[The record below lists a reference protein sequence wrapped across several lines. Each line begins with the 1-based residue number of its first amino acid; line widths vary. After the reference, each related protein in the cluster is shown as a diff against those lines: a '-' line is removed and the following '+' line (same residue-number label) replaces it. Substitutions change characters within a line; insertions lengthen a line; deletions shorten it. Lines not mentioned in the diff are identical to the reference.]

1 MAFGLNFFTLAPG
14 LRVAGDS
21 LAYAYKFTKK
31 GGQGDGKEGL
41 EVGLTDDPAIK
52 LLEDTVSGYDL
63 VSDRDAVYTTLVTG
77 GLTELFPGLAVGID
91 SLSSVETSGS
101 LIRLGLAGAQP
112 LLQFRDSAV
121 AAVTRVGDS
130 GFVWDLP
137 PANFAAMKTAVESY
151 QSDLKIK
158 VEAMI
163 AARIAADDTLTAAV
177 AAQSVVDV
185 AARVAIQADID
196 QNETTAATAVAA
208 ETTRVNALIASGMWY
223 YANQAAFPAA
233 ADNHGRV
240 VHSHADGSMYY
251 SHGGAWNKIENETE
265 ATAARAAIQSEAAT
279 ARAAIQADV
288 DGNETDG
295 DAADNALSARITTLE
310 ADPTTAAAVTA
321 VQNDVNQNESDADA
335 AIAALQADVNQNES
349 DADAAIALKANIS
362 SPIFTGT
369 PAAPTAAAG
378 TATTQVATTAFVGT
392 EVSNLVDAAPGAINT
407 LNELAAAIGDDAN
420 FSTTVTNLVAANEVH
435 IDNVTALSG
444 IAKDGTNLGTFTG
457 STIGDNATIKAAIQ
471 ALETKAEAVQADV
484 NTNESDADTAIAT
497 KLNLAGGTLTGNLV
511 INRDFPDV
519 ELKSNGEKRVIFTD
533 AGGGAT
539 GAIKNTSSS
548 LDLYAGGVAAGNLE
562 MSVTTSGVDVSALKI
577 GGAAVTASVTEL
589 NYVDGVTSAIQ
600 TQLNAIQADVDT
612 NESDADTA
620 IAANETHVD
629 NMATLTGVAKDATN
643 AGTFTGGTITDSST
657 LKVALQELETAVETK
672 LASSAVSTFG
682 GTLVDD
688 ADAAAAR
695 TTLGLGDVSTTAAAA
710 YATAAQGTK
719 ADAALPTTGAQAALH
734 VDHIITL
741 SGVAQAADSLGTF
754 TGGTITDN
762 QTIKAALQLLETKVE
777 AVQTDVDGN
786 ESDADTAL
794 ALRAPIDAPTFT
806 GVPAAPTASAS
817 TNTTQVATTAFVT
830 TAVAALDAA
839 ALRTLLGIVSAANDA
854 GSGLASGQMY
864 FNTGSSKY
872 VLVA

>member
-1 MAFGLNFFTLAPG
+1 MAFGLSFFTLAPG
-14 LRVAGDS
+14 FRVAGDS
-21 LAYAYKFTKK
+21 VAYAYKFIKR
-31 GGQGDGKEGL
+31 GGQADGTAGL
-41 EVGLTDDPAIK
+41 EVGLTDDPTIK
-52 LLEDTVSGYDL
+52 LLEASVSGFEQVID
-63 VSDRDAVYTTLVTG
+63 SAAVYTTLVTG
-77 GLTELFPGLAVGID
+77 GLKEVIPGLALGID
-91 SLSSVETSGS
+91 SLSSIEVSATE
-101 LIRLGLAGAQP
+101 IKFALAGAQP
-112 LLQFRDSAV
+112 AITFNNANV
-121 AAVTRVGDS
+121 AAVAKLGDS
-130 GFVWDLP
+130 GYVWDLP
-137 PANFAAMKTAVESY
+137 PATFATLKSTAETY

-158 VEAMI
+158 VDAMI

-196 QNETTAATAVAA
+196 QNETAAAAAVVA
-208 ETTRVNALIASGMWY
+208 ETTRVNALIASGMWLF
-223 YANQAAFPAA
+223 ADQAAFPAA
-233 ADNHGRV
+233 ATNHGRV
-240 VHSHADGSMYY
+240 VHSHADGAMYY
-251 SHGGAWNKIENETE
+251 SHAGAWNKIESEAE
-265 ATAARAAIQSEAAT
+265 ATT
-279 ARAAIQADV
+279 ARAAIQTDV
-288 DGNETDG
+288 DGNESDS
-295 DAADNALSARITTLE
+295 DAADNALSGRITTLE

-321 VQNDVNQNESDADA
+321 VQNDVNTNESDGDAADA
-335 AIAALQADVNQNES
+335 ALSGRIATLEADPTTATAVAAVQSDVNQNET
-349 DADAAIALKANIS
+349 DADLAISGEATTRGNADTALSGRLDVLEADPTTAVAVALKANIA
-362 SPIFTGT
+362 SPTFTGT

-392 EVSNLVDAAPGAINT
+392 AVSALVDSAPGAINT

-435 IDNVTALSG
+435 IDNV
-444 IAKDGTNLGTFTG
+444 
-457 STIGDNATIKAAIQ
+457 
-471 ALETKAEAVQADV
+471 
-484 NTNESDADTAIAT
+484 
-497 KLNLAGGTLTGNLV
+497 
-511 INRDFPDV
+511 
-519 ELKSNGEKRVIFTD
+519 
-533 AGGGAT
+533 
-539 GAIKNTSSS
+539 
-548 LDLYAGGVAAGNLE
+548 
-562 MSVTTSGVDVSALKI
+562 
-577 GGAAVTASVTEL
+577 
-589 NYVDGVTSAIQ
+589 
-600 TQLNAIQADVDT
+600 
-612 NESDADTA
+612 
-620 IAANETHVD
+620 
-629 NMATLTGVAKDATN
+629 ATLTGVAKDATN

-688 ADAAAAR
+688 ANAAAAR

-786 ESDADTAL
+786 ESDADTAI

-839 ALRTLLGIVSAANDA
+839 ALRTLLGIVSASNDSS
-854 GSGLASGQMY
+854 SGLASGQMY

>member
-310 ADPTTAAAVTA
+310 ADPTTAAVVTA

-392 EVSNLVDAAPGAINT
+392 AVSNLVDAAPGAINT

-457 STIGDNATIKAAIQ
+457 STIGNNVTIKAAIQ
-471 ALETKAEAVQADV
+471 ALETKAEAV
-484 NTNESDADTAIAT
+484 
-497 KLNLAGGTLTGNLV
+497 
-511 INRDFPDV
+511 
-519 ELKSNGEKRVIFTD
+519 
-533 AGGGAT
+533 
-539 GAIKNTSSS
+539 
-548 LDLYAGGVAAGNLE
+548 
-562 MSVTTSGVDVSALKI
+562 
-577 GGAAVTASVTEL
+577 
-589 NYVDGVTSAIQ
+589 
-600 TQLNAIQADVDT
+600 QADVDT

-620 IAANETHVD
+620 IAANETHID

-643 AGTFTGGTITDSST
+643 AGAFTGGTITDSST

-786 ESDADTAL
+786 ESDADTAI

-839 ALRTLLGIVSAANDA
+839 ALRTLLGIVSASNDA
-854 GSGLASGQMY
+854 SSGLASGQMY